1 MVSGVSGSNTP
12 DYDRTCGR
20 APSPPVTQG
29 PPQSPTDHLLCAYT
43 DRGVPKFFVPG
54 GADRAAKA
62 LVAPAHMRGI
72 IATGFNVDRGMPE
85 TDGPVGAALLQ
96 VAFKVLGI
104 AGTLVTGDSKNR
116 DIVLDLVKALDRDLA
131 YDLAKHMRT
140 VVFDHPHGQDAS
152 AAARS
157 LLQEYPTDSLTA
169 VELPGRSADGKY
181 RNMRGIDISGFNGPV
196 DELFLAAKAE
206 AITVGTV
213 DGGNE
218 VGGGGL
224 ANIPPAKNGEP
235 MQSVVPVK
243 YPVVGWCSNYA
254 ILAVVQRMF
263 QYAGQ
268 AKKMFTPEEYGRL
281 IDRALEIGAV
291 DGVTRSSDPGFVH
304 PDTQMRT
311 GVDGFSTMVHMGSA
325 EQLNAVLLNKPV
337 EPIPELSKTDK
348 RPIIIAGVDSGNG
361 GIAMGVTV
369 KGFIDARWPGRDN
382 PLALFT
388 VSDHALANYGDLTP
402 RELDAAGNC
411 LILMAE
417 LCGADAIGAFC
428 NTLATVLPGVAR
440 NATVPVLN
448 LTDSTSEGIANMLG
462 QYGERPLLLGTRIT
476 AESGIYP
483 EKIRELSN
491 NSINPHVAAAP
502 GWATRVDA
510 GEHLSTD
517 EAVLADLRASIASV
531 FDDIDREHGLE
542 NFTSFVYACTHYPLL
557 DKLVREELER
567 RGLGR
572 IPTHDPA
579 VHMAELVMKIA
590 HSLKDQI
597 DFSDRRDF
605 DGTMHHVTSGNEWV
619 AKAAVQQIRG
629 DSDDSYE
636 VHRGAPFSGQETLA
650 SEKIRSLFFK
660 PNPT

>member
-1 MVSGVSGSNTP
+1 MVSGVSGSNPP

-20 APSPPVTQG
+20 APSPSVTQG
-29 PPQSPTDHLLCAYT
+29 PPQSPLDHLLCAYT
-43 DRGVPKFFVPG
+43 GRGVDKFFVPG

-62 LVAPAHMRGI
+62 LVAPANMRGI
-72 IATGFNVDRGMPE
+72 IATGFNVARDMPE
-85 TDGPVGAALLQ
+85 TDGPIGAAILQ
-96 VAFKVLGI
+96 VAYRVLGI

-116 DIVLDLVKALDRDLA
+116 EIVLDLVKALDRDLA
-131 YDLAKHMRT
+131 DDLAKHMRT
-140 VVFDHPHGQDAS
+140 VVFNHPYGQDAT
-152 AAARS
+152 AEARS
-157 LLQEYPTDSLTA
+157 LLQEYRIDSIFGA
-169 VELPGRSADGKY
+169 ELPGRTADG
-181 RNMRGIDISGFNGPV
+181 RILNMRGIDISRDNSQV
-196 DELFLAAKAE
+196 DALFLAAQAKT
-206 AITVGTV
+206 ITASTL

-218 VGGGGL
+218 AGAGGL
-224 ANIPPAKNGEP
+224 ANIPPAKNGEL
-235 MQSVVPVK
+235 MQSAVRVK
-243 YPVVGWCSNYA
+243 YPIVAWCSNYA
-254 ILAVVQRMF
+254 VLAVVQRML

-304 PDTQMRT
+304 PDTQMTT
-311 GVDGFSTMVHMGSA
+311 GVDGFSKMVHMGSA
-325 EQLNAVLLNKPV
+325 EQLNAVLLNDPV
-337 EPIPELSKTDK
+337 EPIPELAKTDK

-361 GIAMGVTV
+361 GIAMGVEV
-369 KGFIDARWPGRDN
+369 KKFIDARWPGREN

-440 NATVPVLN
+440 NATKPVLN
-448 LTDSTSEGIANMLG
+448 LTDTTSEGVVNMCEL
-462 QYGERPLLLGTRIT
+462 YGERPLLLGTRIT

-483 EKIRELSN
+483 EKIRALSN

-517 EAVLADLRASIASV
+517 EADLAGLRASIASV

-567 RGLGR
+567 RDLGR
-572 IPTHDPA
+572 IPTRDPA

-590 HSLKDQI
+590 HSLKGQI
-597 DFSDRRDF
+597 DFSDRRDY

-619 AKAAVQQIRG
+619 ARASVKQIRG

-650 SEKIRSLFFK
+650 TEKIRSLFFK
-660 PNPT
+660 QNLT